1 MDLVLKRRIVYTGLR
16 PFFDDEAILSMV
28 TVWDEKYA
36 AQPNFAFVNFLTEV
50 CRRKEDRALRAD
62 MLTALFQAMEL
73 PEKAL
78 LPDPLVALKN
88 VILQAGVNEVDA
100 KTKVLFSLVHV
111 LMAKMD
117 QAELKR
123 VKDAVFLGI
132 NQLATDERRKHHLH
146 HWLEHMDEPFPMTLD
161 KANMRALLNLVYVG
175 MCDAIGPIK
184 ADQLL
189 AKAIQAITPMAKT
202 HQVNIVDFL

>member
-50 CRRKEDRALRAD
+50 CRRKEDRALRTDVLA
-62 MLTALFQAMEL
+62 ALFQAMEL
-73 PEKAL
+73 PEKSL
-78 LPDPLVALKN
+78 LPDPLVALKS
-88 VILQAGVNEVDA
+88 VSLQAGVNEVDA
-100 KTKVLFSLVHV
+100 KTTVLFSLAHA

-117 QAELKR
+117 EAELKR

-146 HWLEHMDEPFPMTLD
+146 YWLEHMDEPFPMTLD
-161 KANMRALLNLVYVG
+161 KANMRGLLNLVYVG

-189 AKAIQAITPMAKT
+189 AKAIQDLTPIANK